1 MKQMRMGRMQFRIM
15 KVLWERGSASAREIT
30 EALSRE
36 RAVAHSTVQ
45 TLLRKLESKGAVRHE
60 VAERTFQFQPA
71 VDSQSVTR
79 AATHDLIERV
89 FGGSAA
95 GLVAHLL
102 KEERIPAKELE
113 TIRNLIDQHKPGKKG
128 KP

>member
-1 MKQMRMGRMQFRIM
+1 MNQVRMGRMQLRIM

-30 EALSRE
+30 EALSRD

-45 TLLRKLESKGAVRHE
+45 TLLRKLEAKGAVRHE
-60 VAERTFQFQPA
+60 VADRTFLFHPA

-79 AATHDLIERV
+79 AATRDLIERV

-102 KEERIPAKELE
+102 KEERIGPKELE
-113 TIRNLIDQHKPGKKG
+113 AIRHLIDEHTPGKRG